1 MDTFAALALATD
13 PPTESILD
21 RPPEPKSAPLITVTM
36 WKMIIGQSIYQLFF
50 TLLLFFGGARIL
62 SYDTTREQNQL
73 QTLIFN
79 VFVWMQIFNQYNNR
93 RLDNKMNILEGVMR
107 NYFFIG
113 IQVIIIA
120 GQIMIV
126 FVGGQAFSIHR
137 LNRAQWIYSI
147 VLGFLSIPVAAF
159 IRLIPD
165 DSIRRCIPKWV
176 KRKATK
182 PDVVVSD
189 EERQAHYD
197 PFEEI
202 RQELTFM
209 KKVRGG
215 RLHGFVYNLQH
226 PREAL
231 SRSRS
236 GSRSQLNSMPQTPNG
251 EHAGGDFSGG
261 LASPTPE
268 SRRSGSKR
276 LDRSRSNSAFGP
288 AAAMA
293 GIVAG
298 SIGGWSPISRQAD
311 DNHSASTLE
320 RSDAAD
326 HDSLEITP
334 SPRTDNKNLRNRS
347 ATNVSSSTPRTDDKS
362 IRNRSG
368 SNISSGKDPE
378 VIPVTRGSLA
388 PPERANQ

>member
-21 RPPEPKSAPLITVTM
+21 RPPEPKSAPLITITM
-36 WKMIIGQSIYQLFF
+36 WKMIIGQSVYQLFF
-50 TLLLFFGGARIL
+50 TLLLFFGGVRIL

-93 RLDNKMNILEGVMR
+93 RLDNKMNILEGVQR

-120 GQIMIV
+120 GQIMII

-165 DSIRRCIPKWV
+165 DFIRRCIPKWL

-182 PDVVVSD
+182 PQLVVSD
-189 EERQAHYD
+189 EERQAQYN

-251 EHAGGDFSGG
+251 EHGGGDFSGG
-261 LASPTPE
+261 PAPLTSE
-268 SRRSGSKR
+268 SRRSGSRR

-298 SIGGWSPISRQAD
+298 SIGGWSPINRPAD
-311 DNHSASTLE
+311 DNHSAFTLA
-320 RSDAAD
+320 RSDAGD
-326 HDSLEITP
+326 PESSEITP
-334 SPRTDNKNLRNRS
+334 SPKTDDKNIRNRS
-347 ATNVSSSTPRTDDKS
+347 GSNVSPSAPRADDKS

-368 SNISSGKDPE
+368 SNISSGKNPE
-378 VIPVTRGSLA
+378 MTPMSRGSLA
-388 PPERANQ
+388 PPERGH